1 MISNISIKINGKGY
15 EGLPVNVV
23 PSGFSLFWDYYPAKL
38 SQSSFYL
45 YLGTSSNGHGTDQ
58 FIGNILTVSNS
69 NSPRQNF
76 YFNPS
81 SPLPRNLEIYGQIK
95 IKDNLN
101 EVSSWYT
108 FKIFVNSMPH
118 ILNASFNP
126 NYGIENGI
134 NLNINFPSDDVYAKI
149 RWYKNGKIQSYLD
162 DSVFVSG
169 RNIDYGDNWYAEVL
183 PYDDLEN
190 GPIYEIS
197 SIDIPKPIL
206 SASNLSIMPSSPNP
220 DDIIQLQYSLTKDGS
235 AQSIGDESLV
245 TWYINGVAVDG
256 DYLGPYARLR
266 LAPGDSLYARLTP
279 SWGGFYGQDLFSE
292 TVLISDY
299 NLSVSEATVSG
310 IGLTNKVSYS
320 SANLVWS
327 VPNNLI
333 DFISGFSIKIG
344 FSQGGDNVFST
355 EVSGSSRS
363 FLIPSEILSKGLNY
377 YVSVAPIGLSG
388 NVGRYET
395 VFFSTIG
402 DAWGDNVDPM
412 IGYSIM
418 YDLSCDYVFD
428 SEYRGDV
435 LSLNVADGFHSFS
448 VEISPVMLR
457 LSLGSNEKYQVEVDF
472 AKKRNVIVSVL
483 DDKVYIYV
491 DSVLI
496 IQNKTLIETTNKKYL
511 NIIPRNNLGDLSVY
525 ISSLSLSVNGAFHNA
540 DASSREYYTF
550 SEVIQMK
557 SKAINDLEPITDG
570 LLFLAEDTFSG
581 YSKIYKYNPY
591 ADYLSVNIKNL
602 DTQFFSVNGV
612 AVSSNEKS
620 FVIYHS
626 RGCSI
631 FSGNPSVYWDSETNF
646 LSNDDLINNNWYRFS
661 YLSNQGIS
669 FNSDGIYIST
679 LYEDI
684 GVPSN
689 ISSNS
694 QYEFPA
700 ISITTK
706 VGIASYSF
714 AINNGFLSITNSNTN
729 DYFSYNIDLSQFN
742 VSNLVSYI
750 KSLSATV
757 DGLTYIQDFY
767 NIEILNFSS
776 NLSALDLINFS
787 PDGDGSVVIDILNK
801 QNIIDPNID
810 NAQSSVTGGKAFISH
825 NSYGTPWVDYVN
837 PNNGYSLEF
846 ELKVSSFQDSIRP
859 VNVNSPGVTG
869 VYLNDGLFENSII
882 VNSSSI
888 FIKDTSKNL
897 SVNLNEFTKIRISA
911 KNGIAKIWKKEIT
924 DSEFVFLDSFKQSK
938 LENISRDSKGQ
949 RVVSA
954 NGDYHSIWIEE
965 SGEYDVI
972 KYATSVNGE
981 KWSQP
986 IAVPTGFIKIKSADI
1001 AVNYNNEIFI
1011 SYETFYSNHSDIF
1024 VISKNQYGWSTQF
1037 NISDG
1042 QGSSADCKIHAD
1054 EFNNIH
1060 LVWSDNRS
1068 GIYEIYYSI
1077 FNNASRKWD
1086 VEGEYF
1092 TKVTSSSVGA
1102 HSPSL
1107 CSRSGVVYIS
1117 WTDQSS
1123 SGLSQIKAA
1132 YYNYL
1137 TKQWQSSAKSG
1148 SDTVVSE
1155 ISYSRANKVDTLV
1168 DKDGSI
1174 HFVWHDYIPSL
1185 KYYKILHRVSG
1196 PFLSFSVQSQAFLV
1210 NKSDELVN
1218 CFNPKIGMVDS
1229 SGDIVLVFEKK
1240 SQLQDKVIPLPEIN
1254 QTSQNIFIV
1263 EETLQT
1269 SSGNLFACRWI
1280 RSYRLWASSGSSISV
1295 NGQVIG
1301 GYDSAV
1307 INNNSYIKNSVV
1319 LPKIIIY
1326 QPVMLISMK
1335 DISSIESY
1343 SSSPYSSIY
1352 ALEFDVSLPS
1362 NVISYGQDPYDNF
1375 LNQISKPGPFKS
1387 LSIGDM
1393 SDWNG
1398 ISMSIRYLKYSTS
1411 GEHEPARFR
1420 KIGFMSHTMSSLPII
1435 GAVVADNGD
1444 AWIANQKGLY
1454 FYNSE
1459 YDQVFDAWSSS
1470 IASQTYLNAVLN
1482 ANSYEIL
1489 DFVSDSDSNFFLII
1503 KIENKLNILVSIN
1516 HISWSLIRFDQNA
1529 YEIKNDRN
1537 IKIAFNDKGDMVIG
1551 QVNNSCI
1558 IYGYNKYLRNISNS
1572 SGSNQSSSSS
1582 SSSSGSLSMPA
1593 VSFTVDRVSNQPFA
1607 VTTIDINTL
1616 SIDNE
1621 RNIFAGT
1628 DVGLYYG
1635 QIDSMSLL
1643 TKKDGLSSEIVNDVL
1658 VVNDSTRICTF
1669 ENSISYM
1676 NGTSFEGIGIIYIP
1690 SILTE
1695 NGIVVSSYVPTYFD
1709 SGNFINSQ
1717 KYNNSILV
1725 ACKNGLILIS
1735 DDDPILKRKLPRSA
1749 FFDSQSLDFIPSN
1762 ISNSFTS
1769 KEFKFSIP
1777 EHIKT
1782 DPNIDN
1788 FIAEVLINN
1797 NLINFGYAFS
1807 ASQETLVFSTSLLP
1821 NDKVLIKLRTDITI
1835 ENDFSQNKAEVEGFG
1850 YQSRIGRLIL
1860 QDSGIVY
1867 ATGSGT
1873 DAKEIIRN
1881 NYTLITGN
1889 KDYIAMSDPLVKLP
1903 YDEITL
1909 DLTPPQGK
1917 LKFVSQTGPNT
1928 VNLAIDPDLLV
1939 NGTTERIYDL
1949 TSGIGSMVISNF
1961 DNFTSDGSNPL
1972 EPVPFSRLFSHDLT
1986 SSLSPSNTVYSNRNL
2001 NFSKLVVYKAENN
2014 SKKLYA
2020 ITSSPVQIFERSIG
2034 GVFNETPIA
2043 VMHDGN
2049 TDFAVGFAE
2058 VFNNV
2063 LVIGTRSISGS
2074 NQGSLWTSNDLVSFE
2089 QMGVFP
2095 GYGATS
2101 AFISNYDRLMY
2112 IGIDASNAPDPFGA
2126 VLKFD
2131 GSVLETYKTGIGTSV
2146 NCINGLERFIYLG
2159 SSPEGKIYRIDLASD
2174 VAEVSHID
2182 VSPSILSITTLGQ
2195 AIYAGPSD
2203 RGRVIRAKF
2212 NSAGFTEAFKTL
2224 PSDPN
2229 VLKTLEVFG
2238 VGDRVFLGIS
2248 NKVYSFR
2255 GTWTLEGST
2264 DDEIMDIVVDDNG
2277 SVIYCSK
2284 HDIKLTK
2291 AQTSVVR
2298 RVFAK
2303 LIDNAGNET
2312 VLASSPDDNPTDG
2325 YNDNYVI
2332 TLTENELRTTYLQS
2346 KLIEVDD
2353 QGSILYSIDGDAPFY
2368 GGERILKES
2377 GVYLSEIFNGTAGH
2391 VSWNAI
2397 SWDGDIPDGTELK
2410 ISIRVASSREAVET
2424 SPYVFELDKTV
2435 RSADISFISGQYLQ
2449 LKIELS
2455 TYTNQN
2461 PYVSKIVVTN
2471 NAGSASHFFTT
2482 TFPLPSKIKRGIITT
2497 EKILPVGSDIVIG
2510 INGNDAADFSLYQ
2523 PVPENRVFTVDSD
2536 KRGQGLK
2543 VGFRFITQQSNQGT
2557 GSGPNAGDL
2566 PGYGTILSNSVQFY
2580 YLNNS
2585 GAAVSVDFKVEFFSD
2600 ALLTNQLVAVDSITS
2615 PSLFRVNGN
2624 IFPNSG
2630 GISVPPSYNYL
2641 IHCIP
2646 LDLQL
2651 SCDRTY
2657 YVRASVIQ
2665 NNSSSQ
2671 IGSIIPFIKLCGVNF
2686 INNIYFTYANL
2697 TSSVQSLHFEI
2708 SLYLD
2713 EARTNLY
2720 KTYGSIA
2727 QNASFKFFADFFD
2740 YPDGGLILQP
2750 NESSLVSLEF
2760 NALELSALD
2769 ADQLYYVTVR
2779 YSNMFDD
2786 IPSPSVESMNYTFR
2800 VSYIDN
2806 SIVCGSQAGVP
2817 VLQGFA
2823 FMFEL
2828 EDGSLVKFNYIS

>member
-1 MISNISIKINGKGY
+1 MISNISVKVNGNAY
-15 EGLPVNVV
+15 EGIPIKVI
-23 PSGFSLFWDYYPAKL
+23 PGGFSLFWDYAPAKL
-38 SQSSFYL
+38 SQSNFSL
-45 YLGTSSNGHGTDQ
+45 SLGTSSNGHGTDQ
-58 FIGNILTVSNS
+58 FIGNVLTVRNS

-81 SPLPRNLEIYGQIK
+81 SPLPRNLEIYGQLRIV
-95 IKDNLN
+95 DNLGD
-101 EVSSWYT
+101 VSSWYT

-118 ILNASFNP
+118 IVSGFFNP
-126 NYGIENGI
+126 NYGIESGI
-134 NLNINFPSDDVYAKI
+134 NLNVTLPSDDVYYKI
-149 RWYKNGKIQSYLD
+149 RWYKNGNIQSYLD

-169 RNIDYGDNWYAEVL
+169 RNIDYGDNWYAEIL

-190 GPIYEIS
+190 GPIFEIG
-197 SIDIPKPIL
+197 SINIPKPSL
-206 SASNLSIMPSSPNP
+206 SASSLSIMPSSPNP
-220 DDIIQLQYSLTKDGS
+220 DDVLQLQYSLTKDGVT
-235 AQSIGDESLV
+235 QSIGDESLV
-245 TWYINGVAVDG
+245 TWYINGVAVDA
-256 DYLGPYARLR
+256 DYAGPYARLR
-266 LAPGDSLYARLTP
+266 LAPGDSVYARLTP
-279 SWGGFYGQDLFSE
+279 SWGGFYGEDVFSE
-292 TVLISDY
+292 TILISDY

-310 IGLTNKVSYS
+310 IGLTNKVSYN

-333 DFISGFSIKIG
+333 DFVSGFSIKVG

-355 EVSGSSRS
+355 EVSKSSRN
-363 FLIPSEILSKGLNY
+363 FLIPSEVLSKGLNY

-388 NVGRYET
+388 NVGRYDT

-402 DAWGDNVDPM
+402 DSWSDNVNPM
-412 IGYSIM
+412 VGYSIM
-418 YDLSCDYVFD
+418 YDISCDYVFD

-435 LSLNVADGFHSFS
+435 LSLNVADGSHSFS
-448 VEISPVMLR
+448 VEISPVILR
-457 LSLGSNEKYQVEVDF
+457 LSLGSTEKYQIEVDF
-472 AKKRNVIVSVL
+472 TKKRNVIVSVL
-483 DDKVYIYV
+483 NNKVYIYV
-491 DSVLI
+491 DSILV
-496 IQNKTLIETTNKKYL
+496 IQDKTLIETTSRKYL
-511 NIIPRNNLGDLSVY
+511 NITPRNNLGDLSVY
-525 ISSLSLSVNGAFHNA
+525 ISSLSLSVKGAFHTA
-540 DASSREYYTF
+540 EPSSREYYTF

-557 SKAINDLEPITDG
+557 SRAINDVESTPDG
-570 LLFLAEDTFSG
+570 VLFVAEDTLSG
-581 YSKIYKYNPY
+581 YSKLYKYNPY
-591 ADYLSVNIKNL
+591 ADYLNVNIKNL

-612 AVSSNEKS
+612 AVSANEKA
-620 FVIYHS
+620 FAIYHS

-631 FSGNPSVYWDSETNF
+631 FSGNPSVHWDSDTEF

-700 ISITTK
+700 IAITSK
-706 VGIASYSF
+706 VGIASYVFGIS
-714 AINNGFLSITNSNTN
+714 NGFLSINNSDTAT
-729 DYFSYNIDLSQFN
+729 YFSYNIDLSQFS

-750 KSLSATV
+750 KSLSATI

-767 NIEILNFSS
+767 NIEILNFAA
-776 NLSALDLINFS
+776 NLSALDLIDFA
-787 PDGDGSVVIDILNK
+787 PDSDGSVVIDILNK

-810 NAQSSVTGGKAFISH
+810 NSQSSVTGGKAFISH

-837 PNNGYSLEF
+837 ASTGYSLEF
-846 ELKVSSFQDSIRP
+846 EMKVSSFQDSIRP

-869 VYLNDGLFENSII
+869 VYFNDGLFENSII
-882 VNSSSI
+882 VNSSGM
-888 FIKDTSKNL
+888 FIKDVNKNL
-897 SVNLNEFTKIRISA
+897 SVNLNEFTKIRINA
-911 KNGIAKIWKKEIT
+911 KEGIAKIWKKEIT
-924 DSEFVFLDSFKQSK
+924 DSEFVFLDSFKQTK

-949 RVVSA
+949 KVVSV

-972 KYATSVNGE
+972 KYSTSVNGE
-981 KWSQP
+981 KWSDP
-986 IAVPTGFIKIKSADI
+986 ISVPTGFVKIKSADI

-1042 QGSSADCKIHAD
+1042 QGSSADCRVHAD

-1068 GIYEIYYSI
+1068 GIYEIYYAI

-1086 VEGEYF
+1086 IDGEYF

-1123 SGLSQIKAA
+1123 SGLSQIRAA

-1148 SDTVVSE
+1148 SDIIVSE
-1155 ISYSRANKVDTLV
+1155 VSYSRANRVDTLV

-1185 KYYKILHRVSG
+1185 TYYKILHRVAS
-1196 PFLSFSVQSQAFLV
+1196 PFLSFSAQPFLI

-1229 SGDIVLVFEKK
+1229 SGDIILVFEKK
-1240 SQLQDKVIPLPEIN
+1240 AQIQDKVIPLPEIN
-1254 QTSQNIFIV
+1254 TNNQNIFIV
-1263 EETLQT
+1263 EETLQS

-1280 RSYRLWASSGSSISV
+1280 RNYRLWASSGGSINA
-1295 NGQVIG
+1295 NGSTVG
-1301 GYDSAV
+1301 GYDSAI
-1307 INNNSYIKNSVV
+1307 INNNSYIKNSVI

-1326 QPVMLISMK
+1326 KPVMLISMK
-1335 DISSIESY
+1335 DISNIESY
-1343 SSSPYSSIY
+1343 NNSPYLSIY

-1375 LNQISKPGPFKS
+1375 LNQISQSGPFKS

-1398 ISMSIRYLKYSTS
+1398 VGMSVRYLRYSTS

-1435 GAVVADNGD
+1435 GAAVADNGD

-1459 YDQVFDAWSSS
+1459 YDQVFDAWSET
-1470 IASQTYLNAVLN
+1470 IASQTYLTSILN
-1482 ANSYEIL
+1482 SNSYEIL
-1489 DFVSDSDSNFFLII
+1489 DFVSDSFSNFFIVI
-1503 KIENKLNILVSIN
+1503 KVEDKISVLVSIN
-1516 HISWSLIRFDQNA
+1516 HISWSVISFSQNA
-1529 YEIKNDRN
+1529 YEIKNNRN

-1551 QVNNSCI
+1551 QANNSCV
-1558 IYGYNKYLRNISNS
+1558 IYEYNKYLRSISNS
-1572 SGSNQSSSSS
+1572 SLANPGSS
-1582 SSSSGSLSMPA
+1582 SSSSGSGSLSMPS

-1607 VTTIDINTL
+1607 VTNIDINTL
-1616 SIDNE
+1616 KIDDE

-1643 TKKDGLSSEIVNDVL
+1643 TKKDGLSSEIVNDIF
-1658 VVNDSTRICTF
+1658 VVNNSTRICTF

-1676 NGTSFEGIGIIYIP
+1676 NGTSFEDIGIIYVP
-1690 SILTE
+1690 SVLTE

-1709 SGNFINSQ
+1709 SGNFVNSQ

-1735 DDDPILKRKLPRSA
+1735 DDDPVLKRKLPRSA
-1749 FFDSQSLDFIPSN
+1749 FFDAQSLDFIPSN

-1777 EHIKT
+1777 DYIKT
-1782 DPNIDN
+1782 DPNINN
-1788 FIAEVLINN
+1788 FVAEVLINN
-1797 NLINFGYAFS
+1797 NLINFGYEFS
-1807 ASQETLVFSTSLLP
+1807 ASQETLVFATSLLP
-1821 NDKVLIKLRTDITI
+1821 SDKVVIKLRTDIII
-1835 ENDFSQNKAEVEGFG
+1835 ENDFSQNNAEVEGFG
-1850 YQSRIGRLIL
+1850 YQSRAGRLVL
-1860 QDSGIVY
+1860 QDSGTRY
-1867 ATGSGT
+1867 ATGGSD
-1873 DAKEIIRN
+1873 DAVEIIRN
-1881 NYTLITGN
+1881 NYTLVTGTR
-1889 KDYIAMSDPLVKLP
+1889 DYIAMSDPLVKLP

-1909 DLTPPQGK
+1909 DLTPPKGK

-1928 VNLAIDPDLLV
+1928 VNLTIDPDLTV
-1939 NGTTERIYDL
+1939 SGTTEKIYDL
-1949 TSGIGSMVISNF
+1949 TSGMGFMVISNF
-1961 DNFTSDGSNPL
+1961 DNFTSDGSTPL

-1986 SSLSPSNTVYSNRNL
+1986 SSLSPSNTVYSNRSV
-2001 NFSKLVVYKAENN
+2001 NFSKLVVYKADND

-2034 GVFNETPIA
+2034 GVFDETPIA
-2043 VMHDGN
+2043 VLHEGDP
-2049 TDFAVGFAE
+2049 DFAVGFAE
-2058 VFNNV
+2058 VLNNV
-2063 LVIGTRSISGS
+2063 LVIGTRSVSGT
-2074 NQGSLWTSNDLVSFE
+2074 NRGSLWTTTDLVSFE
-2089 QMGVFP
+2089 QMGIFP

-2101 AFISNYDRLMY
+2101 AFVSSYDRFMY
-2112 IGIDASNAPDPFGA
+2112 IGVDASNDTDPFGA
-2126 VLKFD
+2126 ILRFD
-2131 GSVLETYKTGIGTSV
+2131 GNIVETYKTGIGTSV
-2146 NCINGLERFIYLG
+2146 NCISGLERFIYVG
-2159 SSPEGKIYRIDLASD
+2159 TSPEGKIYRIDLASD
-2174 VAEVSHID
+2174 VAEISHID

-2212 NSAGFTEAFKTL
+2212 NSAGFTEAFKTI
-2224 PSDPN
+2224 PSDPS
-2229 VLKTLEVFG
+2229 VLKTLDVFE

-2264 DDEIMDIVVDDNG
+2264 DDDITDIVVDDNG

-2284 HDIKLTK
+2284 HEIKLTK
-2291 AQTSVVR
+2291 AQTAVVR

-2312 VLASSPDDNPTDG
+2312 VLASSPDDSPTDG
-2325 YNDNYVI
+2325 YNDNYVV

-2346 KLIEVDD
+2346 KLIEVND
-2353 QGSILYSIDGDAPFY
+2353 QGSVLYSIDGDAPFY
-2368 GGERILKES
+2368 GGERILKEA

-2391 VSWNAI
+2391 VSWNRI
-2397 SWDGDIPDGTELK
+2397 SWEGFVPGDSELK

-2424 SPYVFELDKTV
+2424 SPYVFELDKSTT
-2435 RSADISFISGQYLQ
+2435 SADISFISGQYLQ
-2449 LKIELS
+2449 LKIELA
-2455 TYTNQN
+2455 TYTNEN
-2461 PYVSKIVVTN
+2461 PYVSRIVVTN

-2510 INGNDAADFSLYQ
+2510 INGNEASDFSLYQ
-2523 PVPENRVFTVDSD
+2523 PVPENRVFTIDSD

-2585 GAAVSVDFKVEFFSD
+2585 GAAVNVDFKVEFFSD
-2600 ALLTNQLVAVDSITS
+2600 AGLANQIVAVDSITS

-2624 IFPNSG
+2624 MFPNSG

-2651 SCDRTY
+2651 SCDVTY
-2657 YVRASVIQ
+2657 YVRASVVQ
-2665 NNSSSQ
+2665 NNSPSQ

-2686 INNIYFTYANL
+2686 INNIYFRYANL
-2697 TSSVQSLHFEI
+2697 TNAVQNLHFEV

-2740 YPDGGLILQP
+2740 YPGGGLILQP
-2750 NESSLVSLEF
+2750 NESSLISLEF
-2760 NALELSALD
+2760 NASELSSLE

-2828 EDGSLVKFNYIS
+2828 EDGSLIKFNYIS